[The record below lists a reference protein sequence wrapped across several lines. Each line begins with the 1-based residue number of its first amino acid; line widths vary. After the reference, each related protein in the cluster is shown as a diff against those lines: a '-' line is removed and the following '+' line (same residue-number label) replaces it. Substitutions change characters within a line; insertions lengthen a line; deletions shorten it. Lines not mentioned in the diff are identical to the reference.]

1 MPGTIKR
8 LAVTTLF
15 LLCAAFAFP
24 QLRVKG
30 TVRNAETGQPLP
42 SISVYLNNTAMGTS
56 TNDRG
61 EFTLGPIPPGKYRLV
76 VSGVGFETDSRL
88 INTREPG
95 EDLRV
100 SLKPAVEQLK
110 RLEVTPPDPDGWK
123 KWGGLFTQ
131 IFIGPTPVSSDCHIL
146 NPEVLKFRMNGDN
159 TLTVYAEA
167 PLHLHNNAL
176 GYDIL
181 YKMEDFSYDQSTKV
195 VEYDGYALFTDLSPL
210 HPKKAAGWRQ
220 KRWETYT
227 GSLLHFMRAYF
238 VNKLE
243 SEGFE
248 MRSLGKVINV
258 DKLRAKMIF
267 SKSRLA
273 LDTNKIEVAAAI
285 WPTLGATTQPL
296 FNRSVN
302 GTDSTNY
309 FKKALLQPDSVI
321 SHQLVPADSVGFAA
335 DSVTAGFY
343 FADSLEVS
351 YKWKGIPAAYRNL
364 SRKHR
369 HETFPVSQFVFIS
382 GKPIYVLSNG
392 FYYGPHS
399 LKITGYW
406 AWAETMATLLPYDYS
421 PK

>member
-1 MPGTIKR
+1 MFHLTR
-8 LAVTTLF
+8 LF
-15 LLCAAFAFP
+15 LFIAFCILSSSAFS
-24 QLRVKG
+24 QFRLKGRVIH
-30 TVRNAETGQPLP
+30 AETGQPLP
-42 SISVYLNNTAMGTS
+42 SISVYLNNTSMGTS
-56 TNDRG
+56 TNESG
-61 EFTLGPIPPGKYRLV
+61 EFSIGSIPPGKYKLV
-76 VSGVGFETDSRL
+76 VSGVGFETYSRL
-88 INTREPG
+88 INTREPM
-95 EDLRV
+95 EDLKV

-110 RLEVTPPDPDGWK
+110 RLEVTPPDADGWK

-131 IFIGPTPVSSDCHIL
+131 IFIGTTPLSSDCHIL
-146 NPEVLKFRMNGDN
+146 NPEVLKFRMNSDN

-167 PLHLHNNAL
+167 PIHLYNNAL
-176 GYDIL
+176 GYDVR
-181 YKMEDFSYDQSTKV
+181 YKMEDFEYDLSTKI
-195 VEYDGYALFTDLSPL
+195 VEYDGYALFTDLCPA
-210 HPKKAAGWRQ
+210 HPKKAAGWQQ
-220 KRWETYT
+220 KRRETYS
-227 GSLLHFMRAYF
+227 GSVLHFMRAFF

-248 MRSLGKVINV
+248 MRSLGKVFNAE
-258 DKLRAKMIF
+258 KLRAKMIF

-273 LDTNKIEVAAAI
+273 LDTNKIEVVAAI
-285 WPTLGATTQPL
+285 WPTLGAATEPL

-302 GTDSTNY
+302 STDSTDY

-343 FADSLEVS
+343 FPDSLEVS
-351 YKWKGIPAAYRNL
+351 YKLKDIPAGYRNL

-392 FYYGPHS
+392 FYYGPHG

-406 AWAETMATLLPYDYS
+406 AWAETMATLLPYDYVLR
-421 PK
+421 P